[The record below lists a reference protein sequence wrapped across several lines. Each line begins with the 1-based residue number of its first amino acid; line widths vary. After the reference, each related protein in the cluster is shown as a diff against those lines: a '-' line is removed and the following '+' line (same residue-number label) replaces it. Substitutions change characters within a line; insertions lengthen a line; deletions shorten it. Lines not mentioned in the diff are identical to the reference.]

1 MLLITIL
8 HKNSIHPQKI
18 FRIRQQYIL
27 DNILVHILVHC
38 AMNSMQWPHAMHRK
52 TTPYLNSTSTS
63 NGGHNAVQIQ
73 FFTDLPPD
81 IYCVN
86 IYCCFAPKNFSKLYS
101 TNKAVNTLLS
111 KPGTTAQLSIKQLYT
126 YILSLPKGR
135 RNNLKK
141 GATCVL

>member
-1 MLLITIL
+1 MLRITIL

-86 IYCCFAPKNFSKLYS
+86 ILYTVVLHRKTS
-101 TNKAVNTLLS
+101 VNYIVPTR
-111 KPGTTAQLSIKQLYT
+111 LSIHCFPSQERPLNC
-126 YILSLPKGR
+126 LS
-135 RNNLKK
+135 NN
-141 GATCVL
+141 CIHVF